1 MNRML
6 KQIAITGIVFCLL
19 LMIVNPV
26 SSAPLTGAQGSRIQ
40 ANFMNQD
47 PDPAD
52 AGKDVELRWQ
62 IINTIPGTV

>member
-6 KQIAITGIVFCLL
+6 KHIAINCIVFGLL
-19 LMIVNPV
+19 MMIVNPV

-52 AGKDVELRWQ
+52 AERTS
-62 IINTIPGTV
+62 I

>member
-1 MNRML
+1 MNKML
-6 KQIAITGIVFCLL
+6 KQITLIGIVFGLL
-19 LMIVNPV
+19 LMIASPV

-52 AGKDVELRWQ
+52 AGK
-62 IINTIPGTV
+62 GC